1 MGCAG
6 VGVPLV
12 HLELVGRGGLG
23 RRLLDGLGE
32 LEVVVVCEDE
42 NIASLDQSRA
52 GEGFRI
58 IASKR
63 GTKDDIYRAMFL
75 EDDD

>member
-6 VGVPLV
+6 VGVPFV

-23 RRLLDGLGE
+23 RRLLDRLRE
-32 LEVVVVCEDE
+32 LEVVVVDACG
-42 NIASLDQSRA
+42 S
-52 GEGFRI
+52 
-58 IASKR
+58 
-63 GTKDDIYRAMFL
+63 KDDVYRAMFL

>member
-6 VGVPLV
+6 VGMPLV

-32 LEVVVVCEDE
+32 LEVVVVDAC
-42 NIASLDQSRA
+42 
-52 GEGFRI
+52 G
-58 IASKR
+58 
-63 GTKDDIYRAMFL
+63 
-75 EDDD
+75 